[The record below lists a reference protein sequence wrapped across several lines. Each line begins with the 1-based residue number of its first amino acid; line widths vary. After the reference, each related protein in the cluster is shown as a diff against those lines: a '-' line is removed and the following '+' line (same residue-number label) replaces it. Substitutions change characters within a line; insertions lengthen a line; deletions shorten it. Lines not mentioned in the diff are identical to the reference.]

1 MRLRDEVCDWIGF
14 VWCESAFRLM
24 PDDLVERCLFRAL
37 GASHTEIDEYVHLVN
52 YADYPYY
59 DHAFFL
65 VGSALYRIGCLFY
78 AMGKPAGTMLIMP
91 KQWGETDINDDTSET
106 E

>member
-1 MRLRDEVCDWIGF
+1 MLEKLCDWIGF
-14 VWCESAFRLM
+14 VFCETAFRMM

-37 GASHTEIDEYVHLVN
+37 GATHTEIDEYVHLVN

-65 VGSALYRIGCLFY
+65 VGSALYRIGWLFY
-78 AMGKPAGTMLIMP
+78 AMGEASGPVLIMP
-91 KQWGETDINDDTSET
+91 KQWGETEDE
-106 E
+106 

>member
-1 MRLRDEVCDWIGF
+1 MSMLQKMCDWIGF
-14 VWCESAFRLM
+14 VWCESAFQLM

-37 GASHTEIDEYVHLVN
+37 GATHTEIDEYVHLVN

-65 VGSALYRIGCLFY
+65 VGSALYRVGCLFY
-78 AMGKPAGTMLIMP
+78 AMGEASGPVLIIP
-91 KQWGETDINDDTSET
+91 KRFGETDDE
-106 E
+106 